1 MVLLPLAAY
10 LVGSLPFGYWV
21 GKARGVD
28 LFAVGSGNI
37 GATNAGRVL
46 GRSFGLLVFL
56 LDFLKGAGPVAV
68 AGWLAG
74 ADWLRAATAA
84 AAFLGHLFPVTLG
97 FRGGKGVATG
107 LGAVT
112 VLVPIP
118 AVLALVAWLIALL
131 VGRWVSLASVVA
143 VVVLTVGTVIVGTS
157 WPVLV
162 FVVIGS
168 LFVVVKHR
176 ANLRRLA
183 AGTENRIG
191 DGPMRQM
198 LLKVVHV
205 FALGMWAGGVG
216 FFTFLAAPAMNQEF
230 AEVVATAPNSRTSN
244 RPLLPPDATEA
255 DKKEL
260 GSALFGAAVGPV
272 FPRLFAVQAV
282 CSVLA
287 LGTALSWWPHGG
299 IHRRRVLVLTAATL
313 LGAVGLWLSAV
324 VTDLR
329 PKRFDTNPVVAAAAT
344 TDFGPWHLASLAT
357 TGVTVL
363 LAGVGLGMAARLP
376 ANECGR

>member
-68 AGWLAG
+68 AGWLGG

-118 AVLALVAWLIALL
+118 AALALVAWLIALL

-143 VVVLTVGTVIVGTS
+143 VVVLAVGTVIVGAS
-157 WPVLV
+157 WPVLL

-287 LGTALSWWPHGG
+287 LGTALAWWPHGG

-329 PKRFDTNPVVAAAAT
+329 PKRFDTNPVVAAAAK

-376 ANECGR
+376 ADECGR